1 LLDCLNIRKLSQ
13 SKPQLSLH
21 NHVRGNLTNQ
31 QNLKTEIK
39 IILPK
44 DASNKAKGNC
54 FEDLTRNL
62 LSVHQYKISQNINFS
77 GMEIDLIAEH
87 KHKQET
93 LYVECKA
100 KEKVSSD
107 ELTKFCFNVSHKKAD
122 SGYFFR
128 TNELEYQAG
137 ALLKE
142 LRADERYRNLT
153 FFEPSDIIQ
162 MLSDGGFIFEPEQLL
177 SKYKISKKLLA
188 VTYFGD
194 FLIYL
199 INSSS
204 LLPTDYLI
212 FNANDN
218 SKSIEK
224 STIEKIELRIEELA
238 SLNYINETIENK
250 DISKKTTS
258 VEFET
263 ISEVQESENWY
274 DYLPASE
281 KDFVGRANIRSS
293 ILDYFISIQ
302 DKTTQKRIFY
312 LNGKSGWGK
321 SSLVSEIRGRCR
333 NKYYK
338 NRFYTVAIDTRSASS
353 NNFVA
358 LALEKIINKAITDK
372 FIESN
377 LFDKP
382 LNFTSN
388 TDLLSS
394 ESIKSILKELELK
407 NRFLIL
413 IFDQFEDVF
422 RKKDLFKSFYKFLS
436 DVTDSKPNIIIGFSW
451 KTEIV
456 IPIEHEAYSYW
467 QQAKEQAREFTISEF
482 GEKEIN
488 GIIKQL
494 ENSIGKL
501 SKEIKN
507 RIKESSQGLP
517 WLTKKLCI
525 HIYQQIESGVKKDN
539 LIESNLN
546 IQDLFENDKERI
558 DGNELK
564 ALKLIAKKAYDGNF
578 FDISDI
584 GESIQSTTIES
595 LLNKRLII
603 RSGAN
608 YNIYWD
614 IFRDYLVTDKI
625 PTIGESYLLR
635 QGVNLCSEAFLLF
648 EKDKKETLDSL
659 LIKYSK
665 SIGKTSL
672 DNILI
677 ELRNI
682 GLVRKVDDN
691 FTLTKDTKANISY
704 FKKFITDKFK
714 NYTPYL
720 ELKKL
725 KLKEI
730 KKSDVT
736 KILKRV
742 FKNEFKDA
750 TWDTYSKTLIGWFL
764 FADLDISDKI
774 VAPKRGRGIKGLKLS
789 INSNNYLPR
798 NSKKEIF
805 TFLDNFSSSDNIP
818 SKYRSDLFAL
828 EIIDEN
834 RQITDFGE
842 NVLNFTEAERKET
855 LKTKLLNFS
864 KMNKINAIVKSNPK
878 IKAKELIDEMNA
890 TFFTGSKLSSK
901 IIYASKIL
909 TWLK

>member
-1 LLDCLNIRKLSQ
+1 M
-13 SKPQLSLH
+13 
-21 NHVRGNLTNQ
+21 
-31 QNLKTEIK
+31 KTEIK

-250 DISKKTTS
+250 DISKKITS

-302 DKTTQKRIFY
+302 DKTSQKRIFY

-358 LALEKIINKAITDK
+358 LSLEKIINKAITDK
-372 FIESN
+372 FIENN

-546 IQDLFENDKERI
+546 IQDLFEKDKERI

-691 FTLTKDTKANISY
+691 FTLTKDTQANISY
-704 FKKFITDKFK
+704 FKRFVTEKFK

-725 KLKEI
+725 NLKEI

-764 FADLDISDKI
+764 FADLDISDKV

-834 RQITDFGE
+834 MQITELGE
-842 NVLNFTEAERKET
+842 NVLNFTEARRKET
-855 LKTKLLNFS
+855 MKKKLLGFS
-864 KMNKINAIVKSNPK
+864 KMKKINAIVKSNPK
-878 IKAKELIDEMNA
+878 IKSKELINEMNA
-890 TFFTGSKLSSK
+890 SFFTGSKLSSK

>member
-1 LLDCLNIRKLSQ
+1 
-13 SKPQLSLH
+13 
-21 NHVRGNLTNQ
+21 
-31 QNLKTEIK
+31 LKTEIK

>member
-1 LLDCLNIRKLSQ
+1 M
-13 SKPQLSLH
+13 
-21 NHVRGNLTNQ
+21 
-31 QNLKTEIK
+31 KTEIK

-153 FFEPSDIIQ
+153 FFEPSDIVQ

-250 DISKKTTS
+250 DISKKITS

-302 DKTTQKRIFY
+302 DKTSQKRIFY

-358 LALEKIINKAITDK
+358 LSLEKIINKAITDK
-372 FIESN
+372 FIENN

-546 IQDLFENDKERI
+546 IQDLFEKDKERI

-691 FTLTKDTKANISY
+691 FTLTKDTQANISY
-704 FKKFITDKFK
+704 FKKFVTEKFK

-764 FADLDISDKI
+764 FADLDISDKV
-774 VAPKRGRGIKGLKLS
+774 VAPKRGRGIKGLNLS

-834 RQITDFGE
+834 MQITELGE
-842 NVLNFTEAERKET
+842 NVLNFTEARRKET
-855 LKTKLLNFS
+855 MKKKLLGFS
-864 KMNKINAIVKSNPK
+864 KMKKINAIVKSNPK
-878 IKAKELIDEMNA
+878 IKSKELINEMNA
-890 TFFTGSKLSSK
+890 SFFTGSKLSSK

>member
-507 RIKESSQGLP
+507 SIK
-517 WLTKKLCI
+517 
-525 HIYQQIESGVKKDN
+525 
-539 LIESNLN
+539 
-546 IQDLFENDKERI
+546 
-558 DGNELK
+558 
-564 ALKLIAKKAYDGNF
+564 
-578 FDISDI
+578 
-584 GESIQSTTIES
+584 
-595 LLNKRLII
+595 
-603 RSGAN
+603 
-608 YNIYWD
+608 
-614 IFRDYLVTDKI
+614 
-625 PTIGESYLLR
+625 
-635 QGVNLCSEAFLLF
+635 
-648 EKDKKETLDSL
+648 
-659 LIKYSK
+659 
-665 SIGKTSL
+665 
-672 DNILI
+672 
-677 ELRNI
+677 
-682 GLVRKVDDN
+682 
-691 FTLTKDTKANISY
+691 
-704 FKKFITDKFK
+704 
-714 NYTPYL
+714 
-720 ELKKL
+720 
-725 KLKEI
+725 
-730 KKSDVT
+730 
-736 KILKRV
+736 
-742 FKNEFKDA
+742 
-750 TWDTYSKTLIGWFL
+750 
-764 FADLDISDKI
+764 
-774 VAPKRGRGIKGLKLS
+774 
-789 INSNNYLPR
+789 
-798 NSKKEIF
+798 
-805 TFLDNFSSSDNIP
+805 
-818 SKYRSDLFAL
+818 
-828 EIIDEN
+828 
-834 RQITDFGE
+834 
-842 NVLNFTEAERKET
+842 
-855 LKTKLLNFS
+855 
-864 KMNKINAIVKSNPK
+864 
-878 IKAKELIDEMNA
+878 
-890 TFFTGSKLSSK
+890 
-901 IIYASKIL
+901 
-909 TWLK
+909 

>member
-1 LLDCLNIRKLSQ
+1 
-13 SKPQLSLH
+13 
-21 NHVRGNLTNQ
+21 
-31 QNLKTEIK
+31 LKTEIK
-39 IILPK
+39 IILPE

-62 LSVHQYKISQNINFS
+62 LSIHQYKISQNINFS

-128 TNELEYQAG
+128 TNELEFQAG

-142 LRADERYRNLT
+142 LRADDRYRNLT

-177 SKYKISKKLLA
+177 SKYKISKKILA

-194 FLIYL
+194 YLIYL

-212 FNANDN
+212 INANDN
-218 SKSIEK
+218 LKSIEK
-224 STIEKIELRIEELA
+224 NTIEKIELRIEELTN
-238 SLNYINETIENK
+238 LNYINETIENK
-250 DISKKTTS
+250 DISIKTTS
-258 VEFET
+258 MEFET

-302 DKTTQKRIFY
+302 DGITPKRIFY

-358 LALEKIINKAITDK
+358 LSLEKLINKAITDR
-372 FIESN
+372 FIDSN

-388 TDLLSS
+388 SDLLSS

-407 NRFLIL
+407 NRYLIL

-546 IQDLFENDKERI
+546 IHDLFEKDKERI

-584 GESIQSTTIES
+584 GDSIQSATIES

-635 QGVNLCSEAFLLF
+635 QGVNLCSEVFLLF
-648 EKDKKETLDSL
+648 EKDKIETLDSL
-659 LIKYSK
+659 LNKYSK
-665 SIGKTSL
+665 NIGKTSL
-672 DNILI
+672 DNIII

-691 FTLTKDTKANISY
+691 FTLTKDTKANLSY
-704 FKKFITDKFK
+704 FKKFVTEKFK

-720 ELKKL
+720 ELKKE
-725 KLKEI
+725 KLNEI

-736 KILKRV
+736 KVLKRV

-774 VAPKRGRGIKGLKLS
+774 VAPKRGRGIDGLKLS
-789 INSNNYLPR
+789 INSINYLPL
-798 NSKKEIF
+798 NTKKELF
-805 TFLDNFSSSDNIP
+805 NFLDNFSSSENIP

-828 EIIDEN
+828 EIINEN
-834 RQITDFGE
+834 RLITEFGE
-842 NVLNFTEAERKET
+842 RVLNLSETERKET
-855 LKTKLLNFS
+855 LRKKLLTFT
-864 KMNKINAIVKSNPK
+864 KMKKINAIVKSNPK
-878 IKAKELIDEMNA
+878 IKSKELLNVISPS
-890 TFFTGSKLSSK
+890 FFPGSKLSSK
-901 IIYASKIL
+901 VIYASKIL
-909 TWLK
+909 NWLK

>member
-1 LLDCLNIRKLSQ
+1 
-13 SKPQLSLH
+13 
-21 NHVRGNLTNQ
+21 
-31 QNLKTEIK
+31 LKTEIK

-250 DISKKTTS
+250 DISKKITS

-302 DKTTQKRIFY
+302 DKTSQKRIFY

-358 LALEKIINKAITDK
+358 LSLEKIINKAITDK
-372 FIESN
+372 FIENN

-546 IQDLFENDKERI
+546 IQDLFEKDKERI

-691 FTLTKDTKANISY
+691 FTLTKDTQANISY
-704 FKKFITDKFK
+704 FKRFVTEKFK

-725 KLKEI
+725 NLKEI

-764 FADLDISDKI
+764 FADLDISDKV

-834 RQITDFGE
+834 MQITELGE
-842 NVLNFTEAERKET
+842 NVLNFTEARRKET
-855 LKTKLLNFS
+855 MKKKLLGFS
-864 KMNKINAIVKSNPK
+864 KMKKINAIVKSNPK
-878 IKAKELIDEMNA
+878 IKSKELINEMNA
-890 TFFTGSKLSSK
+890 SFFTGSKLSSK

>member
-1 LLDCLNIRKLSQ
+1 M
-13 SKPQLSLH
+13 
-21 NHVRGNLTNQ
+21 
-31 QNLKTEIK
+31 KTEIK
-39 IILPK
+39 IILQI
-44 DASNKAKGNC
+44 DSSNKAKGNC

-62 LSVHQYKISQNINFS
+62 LSIHQYKISQNINFS

-87 KHKQET
+87 KHKQEI

-142 LRADERYRNLT
+142 LREDERYRNLT
-153 FFEPSDIIQ
+153 FFEPSDIVQ
-162 MLSDGGFIFEPEQLL
+162 MLSDGSFIFEPEQFL
-177 SKYKISKKLLA
+177 SKYKISKKILA

-218 SKSIEK
+218 SKSIDK
-224 STIEKIELRIEELA
+224 STIEKIKLRIEELEN
-238 SLNYINETIENK
+238 LNYIDEAIENK
-250 DISKKTTS
+250 DISIKTTS
-258 VEFET
+258 LEFET

-302 DKTTQKRIFY
+302 DSTTQKRIFY

-338 NRFYTVAIDTRSASS
+338 NRFYTVAIDTRSALS

-358 LALEKIINKAITDK
+358 LSLEKIINKAITDK

-377 LFDKP
+377 LFAKP

-394 ESIKSILKELELK
+394 ESIKSILNELELK
-407 NRFLIL
+407 NRYLIL

-525 HIYQQIESGVKKDN
+525 HIYQQIESGIKKDN

-546 IQDLFENDKERI
+546 IHDLFEKDKERI

-584 GESIQSTTIES
+584 GDSIQSTTIES

-648 EKDKKETLDSL
+648 EKDKRETLDSL
-659 LIKYSK
+659 LNKYSK
-665 SIGKTSL
+665 NIGKTSL

-704 FKKFITDKFK
+704 FKKFVTEKFK

-720 ELKKL
+720 ELKKE
-725 KLKEI
+725 KLNEI

-764 FADLDISDKI
+764 FADLEISDKI
-774 VAPKRGRGIKGLKLS
+774 VAPKRGRGIEGLKLS
-789 INSNNYLPR
+789 INSNNYLPL
-798 NSKKEIF
+798 NTKKEIF
-805 TFLDNFSSSDNIP
+805 TFLDNFSLSKNIP
-818 SKYRSDLFAL
+818 SKYRNDLFAL

-834 RQITDFGE
+834 RQITEFGKKI
-842 NVLNFTEAERKET
+842 LNLSEAERKEKIRKK
-855 LKTKLLNFS
+855 LMAFTKS
-864 KMNKINAIVKSNPK
+864 KKINSMIESNPK
-878 IKAKELIDEMNA
+878 ITSKELINEMNPS
-890 TFFTGSKLSSK
+890 FFPGSKLSSK
-901 IIYASKIL
+901 VIYASKIL
-909 TWLK
+909 NWLK

>member
-1 LLDCLNIRKLSQ
+1 M
-13 SKPQLSLH
+13 
-21 NHVRGNLTNQ
+21 
-31 QNLKTEIK
+31 KTEIK
-39 IILPK
+39 IILQI
-44 DASNKAKGNC
+44 DSSNKAKGNC

-62 LSVHQYKISQNINFS
+62 LSIHQYKISQNINFS

-87 KHKQET
+87 KHKQEI

-142 LRADERYRNLT
+142 LREDERYRNLT
-153 FFEPSDIIQ
+153 FFEPSDIVQ
-162 MLSDGGFIFEPEQLL
+162 MLSDGSFIFEPEQFL
-177 SKYKISKKLLA
+177 SKYKISKKILA

-218 SKSIEK
+218 SKSIDK
-224 STIEKIELRIEELA
+224 STIEKIKLRIEELEN
-238 SLNYINETIENK
+238 LNYIDEAIENK
-250 DISKKTTS
+250 DISIKTTS
-258 VEFET
+258 LEFET

-302 DKTTQKRIFY
+302 DSTTQKRIFY

-338 NRFYTVAIDTRSASS
+338 NRFYTVAIDTRSALS

-358 LALEKIINKAITDK
+358 LSLEKIINKAITDK

-377 LFDKP
+377 LFAKP

-394 ESIKSILKELELK
+394 ESIKSILNELELK
-407 NRFLIL
+407 NRYLIL

-525 HIYQQIESGVKKDN
+525 HIYQQIESGIKKDN

-546 IQDLFENDKERI
+546 IHDLFEKDKERI

-584 GESIQSTTIES
+584 GDSIQSTTIES

-648 EKDKKETLDSL
+648 EKDKRETLDSL
-659 LIKYSK
+659 LNKYSK
-665 SIGKTSL
+665 NIGKTSL

-704 FKKFITDKFK
+704 FKKFVTEKFK

-720 ELKKL
+720 ELKKE
-725 KLKEI
+725 KLNEI

-764 FADLDISDKI
+764 FADLEISDKI
-774 VAPKRGRGIKGLKLS
+774 VAPKRGRGIEGLKLS
-789 INSNNYLPR
+789 INSNNYLPL
-798 NSKKEIF
+798 NTKKEIF
-805 TFLDNFSSSDNIP
+805 TFLDNFSLSKNIP
-818 SKYRSDLFAL
+818 SKYRNDLFAL

-834 RQITDFGE
+834 RQITEFGKKI
-842 NVLNFTEAERKET
+842 LNLSEAERKEKIRKK
-855 LKTKLLNFS
+855 LMAFTKS
-864 KMNKINAIVKSNPK
+864 KKINSMIESNPK
-878 IKAKELIDEMNA
+878 ITSKELINAMNPS
-890 TFFTGSKLSSK
+890 FFPGSKLSSK
-901 IIYASKIL
+901 VIYASKIL
-909 TWLK
+909 NWLK

>member
-1 LLDCLNIRKLSQ
+1 
-13 SKPQLSLH
+13 
-21 NHVRGNLTNQ
+21 
-31 QNLKTEIK
+31 LKTEIK

-153 FFEPSDIIQ
+153 FFEPSDIVQ

-250 DISKKTTS
+250 DISKKITS

-302 DKTTQKRIFY
+302 DKTSQKRIFY

-358 LALEKIINKAITDK
+358 LSLEKIINKAITDK
-372 FIESN
+372 FIENN

-546 IQDLFENDKERI
+546 IQDLFEKDKERI

-691 FTLTKDTKANISY
+691 FTLTKDTQANISY
-704 FKKFITDKFK
+704 FKKFVTEKFK

-764 FADLDISDKI
+764 FADLDISDKV
-774 VAPKRGRGIKGLKLS
+774 VAPKRGRGIKGLNLS

-834 RQITDFGE
+834 MQITELGE
-842 NVLNFTEAERKET
+842 NVLNFTEARRKET
-855 LKTKLLNFS
+855 MKKKLLGFS
-864 KMNKINAIVKSNPK
+864 KMKKINAIVKSNPK
-878 IKAKELIDEMNA
+878 IKSKELINEMNA
-890 TFFTGSKLSSK
+890 SFFTGSKLSSK